1 MVRTP
6 KAWLGSC
13 RPGTKEA
20 TPGDQQASQ
29 QGDSLHILNHQQC
42 LDLDDSK
49 WRTNQAKLLS
59 DSFVDVKVHV
69 KEIFY
74 LQTLELTK
82 K

>member
-6 KAWLGSC
+6 KALLGSC

-20 TPGDQQASQ
+20 TPGDQLASQ

-49 WRTNQAKLLS
+49 LVNGELIKLSYCQILS
-59 DSFVDVKVHV
+59 
-69 KEIFY
+69 
-74 LQTLELTK
+74 LM
-82 K
+82 